1 MNDSNAPPGK
11 SSPSNPPSPTPG
23 DIEPVET
30 APVTAAL
37 PPKVESAPP
46 PNVTARPPGLR
57 RSNPPGIPTPPPPLP
72 GTASKLP
79 NAPGALAPNAPPSP
93 PPLPPQ
99 VQQAQPPPQQQQQQQ
114 QQQHQPHGAH
124 PGEQP
129 PPQGGPF
136 RVQEQSPPNA
146 SAHAPKMRVPL
157 RTMLFTAAAV
167 VAAALVVIFLVFRP
181 NAPKKARSIGA
192 RLDLAAGDVTVND
205 ATGDVKALSGTPL
218 GAGASVSTA
227 KGARALVRTG
237 EGAALFLRGETSLK
251 LLERGV
257 DVAQGEVFLEAP
269 RVDGDSLECTVGSYR
284 VSASDAGVS
293 IKRDGKDITVYVAR
307 GLAILTSPGGRVEI
321 TAGEQATAKAEG
333 KPAVTPVAFWQDWTG
348 GMGDQHGSR
357 SVGSGTGRLYGL
369 DPAAPTGAPA
379 RKLGIA
385 KQVVHAVLRDG
396 VAETEVDQTFSNPGS
411 QPIEGWYWFTIPTT
425 AMVTGFALETN
436 GQLVEGEVIEKRE
449 AAAQYGVAMHQGNDP
464 ALLEWVDGRTYRA
477 RVFPI
482 PASGTR
488 RVVLRYIEMLPMV
501 EGKTR
506 YVYPLRSDDP
516 VRFDEFALSVDV
528 GGTDQDVDVSSSL
541 DARVE
546 PGGRTVS
553 MRRSGYVPRAD
564 FQLELATKKKRPP
577 VSAWRFQA
585 GADQAD
591 YVMLRYAPDKDFAK
605 EPQANADV
613 VLVVDTSA
621 GGDESSRQLRVAAA
635 ESALRALSDQDHFAL
650 VTLDV
655 APTVVYPKD
664 GLAPATEADIAK
676 ALEKL
681 SDHPMSGATDLGAMF
696 EPALDRLHGKEQ
708 AAVIYVGD
716 GAPTSGET
724 GAEALLDRLRRSLTG
739 SRARFFAI
747 GTGADAHH
755 DLLTQLTRAGG
766 GQYVRI
772 DESSQTT
779 GQALRLTSA
788 IKTAAITDIA
798 VDLGAGLDQPLYSA
812 TGKLSRGEELVLLAR
827 THHPLPDKVTVKG
840 RISGKDF
847 EEKYDV
853 KVDTTSVTASL
864 VPRLWAAEY
873 ARRLMGSGTAQE
885 DNRGQILSLGVE
897 YGLITP
903 FTSSL
908 ALDSEASYARQGIQ
922 RKRSRVRGVRLTAI
936 ESPSDEEHLMRGLLP
951 AAPPTMMGCS
961 RSMSSSDNERVSA
974 ASQSDGVV
982 SESTP
987 MGGNNAPAAPPAALG
1002 MPVQQQ
1008 PMATAAAAPVA
1019 VAPAA
1024 PGAFAVGGKV
1034 ASADESGG
1042 NGFGDDAPM
1051 RKSGGGGGGANAK
1064 SAPAPRAMK
1073 PSTAAPVP
1081 PSQRSAAEPAS
1092 DPKDRSG
1099 LPRGRDGDDATVD
1112 KKLTAEER
1120 KAEKEGRGA
1129 VPKVPAAAAFGNA
1142 YRIALVRALARCS
1155 DVAAR
1160 PLSERLV
1167 IWQKR
1172 AKKSVS
1178 AQELA
1183 TLYDGAYGSCE
1194 LPDWRDEAALLDIVQ
1209 QRIDTEQSAEIILG
1223 HFSSFPEGQR
1233 FVARNLLRRTVDVR
1247 IAAAVSRAIYGGVD
1261 WPRLDREIADM
1272 DKTDKQLAR
1281 LKQAMLVAPGD
1292 PQGDVRLVKL
1302 LARNGQKT
1310 EAVAHGRR
1318 LRDRGFLTP
1327 TLAQQLGDV
1336 LADSGDQDEA
1346 LRTYSEIVEFDG
1358 QSPVSRRVLG
1368 DIFLRQGW
1376 YPAAYRQYKTLTDL
1390 DAKNPLAWLRLANAA
1405 AGAGRVDEA
1414 LRIDREVA
1422 GGEGTPGPNDPRMF
1436 ARLLSA
1442 ARLGVLLDKP
1452 DPAAGV
1458 TTEAVSRKIKELS
1471 LFSGPGTLSILTWED
1486 LDAQVV
1492 LGTADEKK
1500 EQLIGEATDAG
1511 AVGLYA
1517 VLSAPDSWERVSHAA
1532 RYKSEIL
1539 QRKVPFRL
1547 VTLVWTGKDFKVTT
1561 KRDELKPGAKQQLL

>member
-1 MNDSNAPPGK
+1 
-11 SSPSNPPSPTPG
+11 
-23 DIEPVET
+23 
-30 APVTAAL
+30 
-37 PPKVESAPP
+37 
-46 PNVTARPPGLR
+46 
-57 RSNPPGIPTPPPPLP
+57 
-72 GTASKLP
+72 
-79 NAPGALAPNAPPSP
+79 
-93 PPLPPQ
+93 
-99 VQQAQPPPQQQQQQQ
+99 
-114 QQQHQPHGAH
+114 
-124 PGEQP
+124 
-129 PPQGGPF
+129 
-136 RVQEQSPPNA
+136 
-146 SAHAPKMRVPL
+146 
-157 RTMLFTAAAV
+157 
-167 VAAALVVIFLVFRP
+167 
-181 NAPKKARSIGA
+181 
-192 RLDLAAGDVTVND
+192 
-205 ATGDVKALSGTPL
+205 
-218 GAGASVSTA
+218 
-227 KGARALVRTG
+227 
-237 EGAALFLRGETSLK
+237 
-251 LLERGV
+251 
-257 DVAQGEVFLEAP
+257 
-269 RVDGDSLECTVGSYR
+269 
-284 VSASDAGVS
+284 
-293 IKRDGKDITVYVAR
+293 
-307 GLAILTSPGGRVEI
+307 
-321 TAGEQATAKAEG
+321 
-333 KPAVTPVAFWQDWTG
+333 
-348 GMGDQHGSR
+348 MGDQRSAR
-357 SVGSGTGRLYGL
+357 SVSSGTGRLYGL
-369 DPAAPTGAPA
+369 DPQAPVGAPA

-385 KQVVHAVLRDG
+385 KQVVKAVLRDG
-396 VAETEVDQTFSNPGS
+396 VAETEIDQTFSNPGS
-411 QPIEGWYWFTIPTT
+411 QPIEGWYWFTVPTT

-449 AAAQYGVAMHQGNDP
+449 AAAQYGNAMRQGNDP

-477 RVFPI
+477 RVYPI

-528 GGTDQDVDVSSSL
+528 GGTDQEFEVASSL

-546 PGGRTVS
+546 PGGRMVS
-553 MRRSGYVPRAD
+553 MRRSGYIPRAD
-564 FQLELATKKKRPP
+564 FQLEIATKKKRPP
-577 VSAWRFQA
+577 VQAWRFQA

-591 YVMLRYAPDKDFAK
+591 YVMLRYVPEKDFAK

-621 GGDESSRQLRVAAA
+621 GGDETSRQLRIAAA
-635 ESALRALSDQDHFAL
+635 ESTLRALSDQDHFAL

-655 APTVVYPKD
+655 SPTVVYPKE
-664 GLAPATEADIAK
+664 GLAPATESDIAK

-696 EPALDRLHGKEQ
+696 EPALARLHGKEQ

-747 GTGADAHH
+747 GAGADAHH

-772 DESSQTT
+772 DESGQTT

-798 VDLGAGLDQPLYSA
+798 IDLGAGLDQPLYSA

-827 THHPLPDKVTVKG
+827 THHPLPSQVSVHG
-840 RISGKDF
+840 RIAGKDF
-847 EEKYDV
+847 DEKYDV

-873 ARRLMGSGTAQE
+873 ARRLMGSGTAQD
-885 DNRGQILSLGVE
+885 DNRGQILQLGVE

-903 FTSSL
+903 YTSSL
-908 ALDSEASYARQGIQ
+908 ALDSESSYARQGIQ

-936 ESPSDEEHLMRGLLP
+936 ERPSDEERLLQGILP
-951 AAPPTMMGCS
+951 AAPPTMMGCDR
-961 RSMSSSDNERVSA
+961 RSPFSDSEKASA
-974 ASQSDGVV
+974 ASSAGEAPMQT

-987 MGGNNAPAAPPAALG
+987 VPMVGNSPAAPPPVVA
-1002 MPVQQQ
+1002 MPS
-1008 PMATAAAAPVA
+1008 PAATAAAPAGLADPSAFDEGA
-1019 VAPAA
+1019 VA
-1024 PGAFAVGGKV
+1024 GGK
-1034 ASADESGG
+1034 
-1042 NGFGDDAPM
+1042 GFGV
-1051 RKSGGGGGGANAK
+1051 GGGGGSNGAR
-1064 SAPAPRAMK
+1064 APAMK
-1073 PSTAAPVP
+1073 PAPAA
-1081 PSQRSAAEPAS
+1081 RSVRAPAIAMPQAAEPSPPSKNEGALARREEMA
-1092 DPKDRSG
+1092 DK
-1099 LPRGRDGDDATVD
+1099 AKQTAED
-1112 KKLTAEER
+1112 KKAD
-1120 KAEKEGRGA
+1120 KEGRGA
-1129 VPKVPAAAAFGNA
+1129 IPKVAANNAFATA
-1142 YRIALVRALARCS
+1142 YRIALVRAVSRCS

-1172 AKKSVS
+1172 AKKATS
-1178 AQELA
+1178 AQEVA
-1183 TLYDGAYGSCE
+1183 TIYDTAYASCE

-1209 QRIDTEQSAEIILG
+1209 QRIDTEQSAEVILA
-1223 HFSSFPEGQR
+1223 HFAAFPEGQR

-1261 WPRLDREIADM
+1261 WTRLDRELVDL
-1272 DKTDKQLAR
+1272 DKSDKQLAR

-1302 LARNGQKT
+1302 LARNGQKV

-1336 LADSGDQDEA
+1336 LAESGDQEEA

-1358 QSPVSRRVLG
+1358 QSALSRRVLG

-1390 DAKNPLAWLRLANAA
+1390 DGKNPLAWLRLANAA
-1405 AGAGRVDEA
+1405 SGAGRVDEA

-1442 ARLGVLLDKP
+1442 SRLGVLLDKP

-1458 TTEAVSRKIKELS
+1458 TVEAVSRKIKELS

-1486 LDAQVV
+1486 LDAQLVV
-1492 LGTADEKK
+1492 GTADEKK

-1511 AVGLYA
+1511 VVGLYS
-1517 VLSAPDSWERVSHAA
+1517 VLSSPDSWERVPHAA

-1539 QRKVPFRL
+1539 QRKVAFRL
-1547 VTLVWTGKDFKVTT
+1547 VTLVWSGKDFKVTT
-1561 KRDELKPGAKQQLL
+1561 KKGELKPGAKQELL

>member
-1 MNDSNAPPGK
+1 MTDSSAPPGNSTP
-11 SSPSNPPSPTPG
+11 SSKPTRAPTDEISVEEDSPETGKMPG
-23 DIEPVET
+23 
-30 APVTAAL
+30 
-37 PPKVESAPP
+37 PP
-46 PNVTARPPGLR
+46 PPLPQANVTARPPGLAP
-57 RSNPPGIPTPPPPLP
+57 RSSPPGIPAPPAP
-72 GTASKLP
+72 GTAVKLP
-79 NAPGALAPNAPPSP
+79 PRPDPAAASAETAPAAPPAEGKLAPNAPPYGN
-93 PPLPPQ
+93 
-99 VQQAQPPPQQQQQQQ
+99 APQQPQPQP
-114 QQQHQPHGAH
+114 QHAAPA
-124 PGEQP
+124 PGEAP
-129 PPQGGPF
+129 PPQGGPSHV
-136 RVQEQSPPNA
+136 RQQVPPPPGG
-146 SAHAPKMRVPL
+146 SYPSKRIPL
-157 RTMLFTAAAV
+157 RIVAAAAAAV
-167 VAAALVVIFLVFRP
+167 AAVLVIILVIAFRP
-181 NAPKKARSIGA
+181 TTPKKARSIGA

-205 ATGDVKALSGTPL
+205 ANGDVKALSGTPL
-218 GAGASVSTA
+218 GAGASVQTA

-237 EGAALFLRGETSLK
+237 EGAALFLRGETSVK

-257 DVAQGEVFLEAP
+257 DVASGEVFLEAP
-269 RVDGDSLECTVGSYR
+269 RVDGDALECTVGAYR

-293 IKRDGKDITVYVAR
+293 IKRDGKDLTVYVAR

-321 TAGEQATAKAEG
+321 TAGEQGIAKGEG

-348 GMGDQHGSR
+348 GMGDQRSAR
-357 SVGSGTGRLYGL
+357 SVSSGTGRLYGL
-369 DPAAPTGAPA
+369 DPQAPVGAPA

-385 KQVVHAVLRDG
+385 KQVVKAVLRDG
-396 VAETEVDQTFSNPGS
+396 VAETEIDQTFSNPGS
-411 QPIEGWYWFTIPTT
+411 QPIEGWYWFTVPTT

-449 AAAQYGVAMHQGNDP
+449 AAAQYGNAMRQGNDP

-477 RVFPI
+477 RVYPI

-528 GGTDQDVDVSSSL
+528 GGTAEDVEVASSL

-553 MRRSGYVPRAD
+553 MRRSGYIPRAD
-564 FQLELATKKKRPP
+564 FQLEIASKKKRPP

-591 YVMLRYAPDKDFAK
+591 YVMLRYVPEKDFAK

-621 GGDESSRQLRVAAA
+621 GGDETSRQLRVAAA
-635 ESALRALSDQDHFAL
+635 ESTLRALSDQDHFAL

-655 APTVVYPKD
+655 SATVVYPKE
-664 GLAPATEADIAK
+664 GLAPATESDIAK

-681 SDHPMSGATDLGAMF
+681 SDHPISGATDLGAMF
-696 EPALDRLHGKEQ
+696 EPALARLHGKEQ
-708 AAVIYVGD
+708 AALIYVGD

-724 GAEALLDRLRRSLTG
+724 SAEALLDRLRRSLTG

-747 GTGADAHH
+747 GAGADAHH

-772 DESSQTT
+772 DESGQTT

-798 VDLGAGLDQPLYSA
+798 IDLGAGLDQPLYSA

-827 THHPLPDKVTVKG
+827 THHPLPAQVSVHG
-840 RISGKDF
+840 RIAGKDYD
-847 EEKYDV
+847 EKYDV

-873 ARRLMGSGTAQE
+873 ARRLMGSGTAQD
-885 DNRGQILSLGVE
+885 DNRGQILQLGVE

-903 FTSSL
+903 YTSSL
-908 ALDSEASYARQGIQ
+908 ALDSEASYARQGIT
-922 RKRSRVRGVRLTAI
+922 RRRTRVRGVRLTAI
-936 ESPSDEEHLMRGLLP
+936 DQPSDEERLLRGILP
-951 AAPPTMMGCS
+951 AAPPTMMGCDK
-961 RSMSSSDNERVSA
+961 RSPFSDSEKASA
-974 ASQSDGVV
+974 AAPSEPPMQTT
-982 SESTP
+982 ESTP
-987 MGGNNAPAAPPAALG
+987 VTMAGNAPGAPSPLAMPAVAATATVAPAVALSEPSFDDGPTAGKSFGVGGGSAGAARAPAMKAAP
-1002 MPVQQQ
+1002 MPRAMR
-1008 PMATAAAAPVA
+1008 PSAPVA
-1019 VAPAA
+1019 EPPPPPVNAA
-1024 PGAFAVGGKV
+1024 KDVTARRDELDKAK
-1034 ASADESGG
+1034 AQTAD
-1042 NGFGDDAPM
+1042 
-1051 RKSGGGGGGANAK
+1051 
-1064 SAPAPRAMK
+1064 
-1073 PSTAAPVP
+1073 
-1081 PSQRSAAEPAS
+1081 
-1092 DPKDRSG
+1092 
-1099 LPRGRDGDDATVD
+1099 
-1112 KKLTAEER
+1112 ER
-1120 KAEKEGRGA
+1120 KAEKEGKGA
-1129 VPKVPAAAAFGNA
+1129 IPKVANFATA
-1142 YRIALVRALARCS
+1142 YRIALVRTVSRCS

-1172 AKKSVS
+1172 AKKAQS
-1178 AQELA
+1178 AQEVA
-1183 TLYDGAYGSCE
+1183 TIYDTAYASCE

-1209 QRIDTEQSAEIILG
+1209 QRIDTEQSAEVILG
-1223 HFSSFPEGQR
+1223 HFASFTEGQH

-1261 WPRLDREIADM
+1261 WTRLDRELTDL

-1302 LARNGQKT
+1302 LARSGQKV

-1336 LADSGDQDEA
+1336 LADSGDQEEA

-1358 QSPVSRRVLG
+1358 QSALSRRVLG

-1390 DAKNPLAWLRLANAA
+1390 DGKNPLAWLRLANAA
-1405 AGAGRVDEA
+1405 SGAGRVDEA
-1414 LRIDREVA
+1414 LRIDREVS

-1442 ARLGVLLDKP
+1442 SRLGILLDKP

-1458 TTEAVSRKIKELS
+1458 TVEAVSRKIKELS
-1471 LFSGPGTLSILTWED
+1471 LFSGPGTLSILTWDD
-1486 LDAQVV
+1486 LDAQLVV
-1492 LGTADEKK
+1492 GTADEKK

-1511 AVGLYA
+1511 VVGLYS
-1517 VLSAPDSWERVSHAA
+1517 VLSAPDSWDRIPHAA

-1547 VTLVWTGKDFKVTT
+1547 VTLVWSGKDFKVTT
-1561 KRDELKPGAKQQLL
+1561 KKGELKPGAKQEQL

>member
-1 MNDSNAPPGK
+1 MNDPTDPPANPKNAALPTPGSGPP
-11 SSPSNPPSPTPG
+11 PPSPNGT
-23 DIEPVET
+23 D
-30 APVTAAL
+30 
-37 PPKVESAPP
+37 PP
-46 PNVTARPPGLR
+46 PVDVAAAAAAGHV
-57 RSNPPGIPTPPPPLP
+57 
-72 GTASKLP
+72 
-79 NAPGALAPNAPPSP
+79 PGAMAPNAP
-93 PPLPPQ
+93 
-99 VQQAQPPPQQQQQQQ
+99 QAPYGAAPPQQGL
-114 QQQHQPHGAH
+114 PYRA
-124 PGEQP
+124 
-129 PPQGGPF
+129 PPQNEAG
-136 RVQEQSPPNA
+136 
-146 SAHAPKMRVPL
+146 APVMGAARIPL
-157 RTMLFTAAAV
+157 RTIFFGVAAV
-167 VAAALVVIFLVFRP
+167 MVAATIILFLVFRP
-181 NAPKKARSIGA
+181 TTPRKARSIGA

-205 ATGDVKALSGTPL
+205 TNGDVKALSGTPL
-218 GAGASVSTA
+218 GAGASVTTA

-257 DVAQGEVFLEAP
+257 DVASGEVWLEAP
-269 RVDGDSLECTVGSYR
+269 RVDGDALECTVGGYK

-293 IKRDGKDITVYVAR
+293 IKRDGKDVTVYVAR

-321 TAGEQATAKAEG
+321 GAGEQGVAKAEG
-333 KPAVTPVAFWQDWTG
+333 KPTVTSVAFWQDWTG
-348 GMGDQHGSR
+348 GMGDQRGSR
-357 SVGSGTGRLYGL
+357 FVGSGTGRLYGL
-369 DPAAPTGAPA
+369 DPSAPAGAPA

-385 KQVVHAVLRDG
+385 KQVVHAVIRDG
-396 VAETEVDQTFSNPGS
+396 VAETEVDQTFSNPGG
-411 QPIEGWYWFTIPTT
+411 QPIEGYYWFTVPSA

-449 AAAQYGVAMHQGNDP
+449 AAAQYGAAMRQGNDP
-464 ALLEWVDGRTYRA
+464 AILEWVDGRTYRA
-477 RVFPI
+477 RVYPI

-488 RVVLRYIEMLPMV
+488 RVVLRYIETMPMV

-528 GGTDQDVDVSSSL
+528 GGTDQDVEVASSL

-546 PGGRTVS
+546 GGGRTVS

-564 FQLELATKKKRPP
+564 FQLELSSKKKRPP
-577 VSAWRFQA
+577 VTAWRFQA

-591 YVMLRYAPDKDFAK
+591 YVMLRYAPEKDFAK
-605 EPQANADV
+605 EPPANADV

-621 GGDESSRQLRVAAA
+621 GGDESSRQLRALAA
-635 ESALRALSDQDHFAL
+635 EGALRALSDHDHFAL

-655 APTVVYPKD
+655 APTVVYPKE

-681 SDHPMSGATDLGAMF
+681 SDHPIGGATDLGAMF
-696 EPALDRLHGKEQ
+696 EPALARLHGKEQ
-708 AAVIYVGD
+708 AAVVYVGD

-755 DLLTQLTRAGG
+755 ELLAQLARAGG

-772 DESSQTT
+772 DESGQTT

-798 VDLGAGLDQPLYSA
+798 IDVGAGLDQPLYSA

-827 THHPLPDKVTVKG
+827 THHPLPDKVSIHG
-840 RISGKDF
+840 RIGGKDF
-847 EEKYDV
+847 DEKYDV

-873 ARRLMGSGTAQE
+873 TRRLMGSGTTLE
-885 DNRGQILSLGVE
+885 DNRAQILELGVE

-908 ALDSEASYARQGIQ
+908 ALDSESAYARQGIQ

-936 ESPSDEEHLMRGLLP
+936 TSPSDEEHLMRGLALGP
-951 AAPPTMMGCS
+951 STAMGCS
-961 RSMSSSDNERVSA
+961 RKSDSA
-974 ASQSDGVV
+974 
-982 SESTP
+982 SESAPSAVSDTTTAQNAGGMVTSEEQGK
-987 MGGNNAPAAPPAALG
+987 MGNAPAAAAT
-1002 MPVQQQ
+1002 
-1008 PMATAAAAPVA
+1008 ATAAPQYAASAAAAPE
-1019 VAPAA
+1019 APPPPGHRAMDADEAA
-1024 PGAFAVGGKV
+1024 PTRGRAT
-1034 ASADESGG
+1034 
-1042 NGFGDDAPM
+1042 
-1051 RKSGGGGGGANAK
+1051 GGGGPAGAAAK
-1064 SAPAPRAMK
+1064 AAPATRPIAR
-1073 PSTAAPVP
+1073 P
-1081 PSQRSAAEPAS
+1081 PQQMPKDEPANRELAGIVAG
-1092 DPKDRSG
+1092 KRGGEKAGEAEDRR
-1099 LPRGRDGDDATVD
+1099 LDDA
-1112 KKLTAEER
+1112 KER
-1120 KAEKEGRGA
+1120 KADKGA
-1129 VPKVPAAAAFGNA
+1129 VPKVPAGNFLA
-1142 YRIALVRALARCS
+1142 YRIALTRAVSRCS

-1172 AKKSVS
+1172 AKKAQG

-1183 TLYDGAYGSCE
+1183 TLYDGAYASCE

-1209 QRIDTEQSAEIILG
+1209 QRIDTEQAAEIILG
-1223 HFSSFPEGQR
+1223 HFATFPEGQR

-1261 WPRLDREIADM
+1261 WGRLDRELADM
-1272 DKTDKQLAR
+1272 DKTDKQLTR
-1281 LKQAMLVAPGD
+1281 LKVAMLAAPGD

-1302 LARNGQKT
+1302 LARSGQVA
-1310 EAVAHGRR
+1310 EAKAHGRR

-1336 LADSGDQDEA
+1336 LADGGEQEEA

-1358 QSPVSRRVLG
+1358 QSALSRKVLG

-1390 DAKNPLAWLRLANAA
+1390 DGKNPLAWLRLANAA

-1414 LRIDREVA
+1414 LRIDREVS

-1442 ARLGVLLDKP
+1442 ARLGRLLDKP
-1452 DPAAGV
+1452 DPANGV

-1471 LFSGPGTLSILTWED
+1471 LFSGPGTLALLTWND
-1486 LDAQVV
+1486 LDAQLVV
-1492 LGTADEKK
+1492 GAADEKK
-1500 EQLIGEATDAG
+1500 EQLTGEATDAG
-1511 AVGLYA
+1511 VVGLYA
-1517 VLSAPDSWERVSHAA
+1517 VLGSPESWDRAPHAA
-1532 RYKSEIL
+1532 RYKSEVL
-1539 QRKVPFRL
+1539 QRKVGFEL
-1547 VTLVWTGKDFKVTT
+1547 ITLVWSGKDFKVTR
-1561 KRDELKPGAKQQLL
+1561 KAGEMKPGVKQEML

>member
-1 MNDSNAPPGK
+1 MTDSSAPPGNPK
-11 SSPSNPPSPTPG
+11 PSTSPAPEGGAKLPNTPT
-23 DIEPVET
+23 
-30 APVTAAL
+30 
-37 PPKVESAPP
+37 
-46 PNVTARPPGLR
+46 
-57 RSNPPGIPTPPPPLP
+57 PTPPPLP
-72 GTASKLP
+72 AQNG
-79 NAPGALAPNAPPSP
+79 GMAPNAPAGVPAHFAAPQAP
-93 PPLPPQ
+93 PTPQ
-99 VQQAQPPPQQQQQQQ
+99 
-114 QQQHQPHGAH
+114 
-124 PGEQP
+124 PGEAP
-129 PPQGGPF
+129 PPQGPY
-136 RVQEQSPPNA
+136 RLHPQDDTKPIM
-146 SAHAPKMRVPL
+146 PKTRIPL
-157 RTMLFTAAAV
+157 RTIFFAVAGGVALAAIV
-167 VAAALVVIFLVFRP
+167 LFLVFRP
-181 NAPKKARSIGA
+181 TTPKKARSIGA
-192 RLDLAAGDVTVND
+192 RLDLAAGDVTVEDGN
-205 ATGDVKALSGTPL
+205 APVKALSGTPL
-218 GAGASVSTA
+218 GAGASVKTE

-237 EGAALFLRGETSLK
+237 EGAALFLRSDTSIK
-251 LLERGV
+251 LLDRGV
-257 DVAQGEVFLEAP
+257 DVAAGEVWLEAP
-269 RVDGDSLECTVGSYR
+269 RVEGDALEATVGAYK

-293 IKRDGKDITVYVAR
+293 IKRTGDDVTVYVAR

-321 TAGEQATAKAEG
+321 GAGEQGLAKAGG
-333 KPAVTPVAFWQDWTG
+333 KPAVTAVAFWQDWTG
-348 GMGDQHGSR
+348 GMGDQRTSAHGA
-357 SVGSGTGRLYGL
+357 VGSGTGRLYGL
-369 DPAAPTGAPA
+369 DPGAAPGAPA

-411 QPIEGWYWFTIPTT
+411 QPIEGWYWFTVPTT

-449 AAAQYGVAMHQGNDP
+449 AAAQYGNAVHMGNDP

-528 GGTDQDVDVSSSL
+528 GGTENEYEVASSL

-546 PGGRTVS
+546 GGGRTVS
-553 MRRSGYVPRAD
+553 MRRSGYIPRAD
-564 FQLELATKKKRPP
+564 FQLELATKKKHPP
-577 VSAWRFQA
+577 VTAWRFQA

-591 YVMLRYAPDKDFAK
+591 YVMLRYAPQKDFAH
-605 EPQANADV
+605 EPKLSADV
-613 VLVVDTSA
+613 VVVVDTSA

-635 ESALRALSDQDHFAL
+635 ESTLRALSDSDHFAL

-655 APTVVYPKD
+655 APTVVYPKE
-664 GLAPATEADIAK
+664 GLAEANEAEVAK

-681 SDHPMSGATDLGAMF
+681 SDHPVSGATDLGAMF
-696 EPALDRLHGKEQ
+696 EPALARLHGKEQ
-708 AAVIYVGD
+708 AAVIYIGD
-716 GAPTSGET
+716 GAATSGET
-724 GAEALLDRLRRSLTG
+724 GAEALLERLRRSLTG

-747 GTGADAHH
+747 GAGADAHH
-755 DLLTQLTRAGG
+755 DLLAQLTRAGG

-772 DESSQTT
+772 DES
-779 GQALRLTSA
+779 GQATSQSLRLTSA
-788 IKTAAITDIA
+788 MKTAVITDVA
-798 VDLGAGLDQPLYSA
+798 LDLGAGLDQPLYSA

-840 RISGKDF
+840 RIGGKDF

-873 ARRLMGSGTAQE
+873 SRRLMGSGTAQE
-885 DNRGQILSLGVE
+885 DNRAQILQLGVE

-903 FTSSL
+903 YTSSL

-922 RKRSRVRGVRLTAI
+922 RKHSRVRGLRLTAI
-936 ESPSDEEHLMRGLLP
+936 ESPADEEHLMRGLLP
-951 AAPPTMMGCS
+951 GAPPSVMGCE
-961 RSMSSSDNERVSA
+961 RSAMKSSEERGATATAPASD
-974 ASQSDGVV
+974 
-982 SESTP
+982 
-987 MGGNNAPAAPPAALG
+987 MGGNRDTTVTESSPVTIATATAANAPASPP
-1002 MPVQQQ
+1002 M
-1008 PMATAAAAPVA
+1008 A
-1019 VAPAA
+1019 VAPVPSVVAA
-1024 PGAFAVGGKV
+1024 PMTGVAGK
-1034 ASADESGG
+1034 AG
-1042 NGFGDDAPM
+1042 P
-1051 RKSGGGGGGANAK
+1051 SGGGGSAKRMDEESALALKELNAAQEDSTQSAK
-1064 SAPAPRAMK
+1064 SAPRPMK
-1073 PSTAAPVP
+1073 VTAAPKGR
-1081 PSQRSAAEPAS
+1081 PSAPSAAGDPLSGQVIGQPA
-1092 DPKDRSG
+1092 DLAKDR
-1099 LPRGRDGDDATVD
+1099 RREADADRKNEKTKDGKED
-1112 KKLTAEER
+1112 KTAI
-1120 KAEKEGRGA
+1120 
-1129 VPKVPAAAAFGNA
+1129 PKVAVNAAFGA
-1142 YRIALVRALARCS
+1142 GYRIALVRALSRCS

-1172 AKKSVS
+1172 AKKSAS

-1183 TLYDGAYGSCE
+1183 TLYDTAYASCE

-1209 QRIDTEQSAEIILG
+1209 QRIDTEQAAEVILG
-1223 HFSSFPEGQR
+1223 HFANFPEGQR

-1261 WPRLDREIADM
+1261 WTRLDRELGDL
-1272 DKTDKQLAR
+1272 DKSDKQLAR

-1302 LARNGQKT
+1302 LARSGQKT
-1310 EAVAHGRR
+1310 EALAHGRR

-1336 LADSGDQDEA
+1336 LAESGDQEEA

-1358 QSPVSRRVLG
+1358 TSPVSRRVLG

-1376 YPAAYRQYKTLTDL
+1376 YPAAYRQYRTLTDL
-1390 DAKNPLAWLRLANAA
+1390 DGKNPLAWLRLANAA

-1414 LRIDREVA
+1414 LRIDRDVST
-1422 GGEGTPGPNDPRMF
+1422 GEGTPGPNDPRMF
-1436 ARLLSA
+1436 ARLLSGS
-1442 ARLGVLLDKP
+1442 RLGVLLDKP
-1452 DPAAGV
+1452 DPAANV

-1471 LFSGPGTLSILTWED
+1471 LFSGPGTYAILTWED
-1486 LDAQVV
+1486 LDAQLV

-1511 AVGLYA
+1511 VVGLYA
-1517 VLSAPDSWERVSHAA
+1517 VLGSPESWARVSHAV

-1547 VTLVWTGKDFKVTT
+1547 VTLVWSGKEFKVTIT
-1561 KRDELKPGAKQQLL
+1561 KGEMKPGAKQEALPAP

>member
-1 MNDSNAPPGK
+1 MTDSSAPPGNSTP
-11 SSPSNPPSPTPG
+11 SSKPTHAPTEEIVVDEASP
-23 DIEPVET
+23 
-30 APVTAAL
+30 AS
-37 PPKVESAPP
+37 VESAGLPP
-46 PNVTARPPGLR
+46 PLPQANVTARPPGLPP
-57 RSNPPGIPTPPPPLP
+57 RSTPQGVPAPPAP
-72 GTASKLP
+72 GTAVKLP
-79 NAPGALAPNAPPSP
+79 PRPDGTTPGGSAQPPPAAPPAEGNLAPNAPPYGSA
-93 PPLPPQ
+93 PQ
-99 VQQAQPPPQQQQQQQ
+99 HPQ
-114 QQQHQPHGAH
+114 HAAPA
-124 PGEQP
+124 PGEAP

-136 RVQEQSPPNA
+136 RVQQQSANLPPQGA
-146 SAHAPKMRVPL
+146 APPMRLPL
-157 RTMLFTAAAV
+157 RTIFFAAAAIV
-167 VAAALVVIFLVFRP
+167 SVVVIILVIAFRP
-181 NAPKKARSIGA
+181 TAPKKARSIGA

-205 ATGDVKALSGTPL
+205 ASGDVKALSGTPL
-218 GAGASVSTA
+218 GAGATVVTA

-237 EGAALFLRGETSLK
+237 EGAALFLRGETSVK

-257 DVAQGEVFLEAP
+257 DVASGEVFLEAP
-269 RVDGDSLECTVGSYR
+269 RVDGDALECTVGAYR

-293 IKRDGKDITVYVAR
+293 IKREGKDLTVYVAR

-321 TAGEQATAKAEG
+321 TAGEQGIAKGEG

-348 GMGDQHGSR
+348 GMGDQRSAR
-357 SVGSGTGRLYGL
+357 SVSSGTGRLYGL
-369 DPAAPTGAPA
+369 DPQAPIGAPA

-385 KQVVHAVLRDG
+385 KQVVKAVLRDG
-396 VAETEVDQTFSNPGS
+396 VAETEIDQTFSNPGS
-411 QPIEGWYWFTIPTT
+411 QPIEGWYWFTVPTT

-449 AAAQYGVAMHQGNDP
+449 AAAQYGNAMRQGNDP

-477 RVFPI
+477 RVYPI

-528 GGTDQDVDVSSSL
+528 GGTAEDVEVASSL

-553 MRRSGYVPRAD
+553 MRRSGYIPRAD
-564 FQLELATKKKRPP
+564 FQLEIATKKKRPP

-591 YVMLRYAPDKDFAK
+591 YVMLRYVPEKDFAK

-621 GGDESSRQLRVAAA
+621 GGDETSRQLRVAAA
-635 ESALRALSDQDHFAL
+635 ESTLRALSDQDHFAL

-655 APTVVYPKD
+655 SATVVYPKE
-664 GLAPATEADIAK
+664 GLAAATESDIAK

-681 SDHPMSGATDLGAMF
+681 SDHPISGATDLGAMF
-696 EPALDRLHGKEQ
+696 EPALARLHGKEQ

-747 GTGADAHH
+747 GAGADAHH

-772 DESSQTT
+772 DESGQTT

-798 VDLGAGLDQPLYSA
+798 IDLGAGLDQPLYSA

-827 THHPLPDKVTVKG
+827 THHPLPAQVSVHG
-840 RISGKDF
+840 RIAGKDYD
-847 EEKYDV
+847 EKYDV

-873 ARRLMGSGTAQE
+873 ARRLMGSGTAQD
-885 DNRGQILSLGVE
+885 DNRGQILQLGVE

-903 FTSSL
+903 YTSSL
-908 ALDSEASYARQGIQ
+908 ALDSESSYARQGIQ
-922 RKRSRVRGVRLTAI
+922 RRRSRVRGVRLTAI
-936 ESPSDEEHLMRGLLP
+936 ERPSDEERLLHGILP
-951 AAPPTMMGCS
+951 AAPPTMMGCDK
-961 RSMSSSDNERVSA
+961 RSPFSDSDKASA
-974 ASQSDGVV
+974 AAPAAEPPMQTT
-982 SESTP
+982 ESTP
-987 MGGNNAPAAPPAALG
+987 VPMAGNSPVASPVVAMPSVAAT
-1002 MPVQQQ
+1002 
-1008 PMATAAAAPVA
+1008 ATAAGA
-1019 VAPAA
+1019 VALGEPSFDD
-1024 PGAFAVGGKV
+1024 GAMGGK
-1034 ASADESGG
+1034 A
-1042 NGFGDDAPM
+1042 FGV
-1051 RKSGGGGGGANAK
+1051 GGGGGNAPSARAPAMK
-1064 SAPAPRAMK
+1064 TAPAPRAVR
-1073 PSTAAPVP
+1073 PSAP
-1081 PSQRSAAEPAS
+1081 AAEPAAAS
-1092 DPKDRSG
+1092 ITKDVT
-1099 LPRGRDGDDATVD
+1099 GRREEQD
-1112 KKLTAEER
+1112 KAKAAADER
-1120 KAEKEGRGA
+1120 KADKEGKGGI
-1129 VPKVPAAAAFGNA
+1129 PKVANFATA
-1142 YRIALVRALARCS
+1142 YRIALVRSVSRCS

-1172 AKKSVS
+1172 VKKAQS
-1178 AQELA
+1178 AQEVA
-1183 TLYDGAYGSCE
+1183 TIYDAAYASCE
-1194 LPDWRDEAALLDIVQ
+1194 LPDWRDEAALLEIVQ
-1209 QRIDTEQSAEIILG
+1209 QRIDTEQAAEIILG
-1223 HFSSFPEGQR
+1223 HFAAFPEGQR

-1261 WPRLDREIADM
+1261 WPRLDRELIDL

-1302 LARNGQKT
+1302 LARSGQKV

-1336 LADSGDQDEA
+1336 LADSGDQEEA

-1358 QSPVSRRVLG
+1358 QSALSRRVLG

-1390 DAKNPLAWLRLANAA
+1390 DGKNPLAWLRLANAA
-1405 AGAGRVDEA
+1405 SGAGRVDEA
-1414 LRIDREVA
+1414 LRIDREVS

-1442 ARLGVLLDKP
+1442 SRLGILLDKP

-1458 TTEAVSRKIKELS
+1458 TVEAVSRKIKELS
-1471 LFSGPGTLSILTWED
+1471 LFSGPGTLSILTWDD
-1486 LDAQVV
+1486 LDAQLVV
-1492 LGTADEKK
+1492 GTADEKK

-1511 AVGLYA
+1511 VVGLYS
-1517 VLSAPDSWERVSHAA
+1517 VLSSPDSWERVPHAA

-1547 VTLVWTGKDFKVTT
+1547 VTLVWSGKDFKVTT
-1561 KRDELKPGAKQQLL
+1561 KKGELKPGAKQEALF

>member
-11 SSPSNPPSPTPG
+11 LTPSNPPP
-23 DIEPVET
+23 PVE
-30 APVTAAL
+30 
-37 PPKVESAPP
+37 
-46 PNVTARPPGLR
+46 G
-57 RSNPPGIPTPPPPLP
+57 GIPTPPPPLP
-72 GTASKLP
+72 GTAAKLP
-79 NAPGALAPNAPPSP
+79 NAPNAPGVLAPNAPF
-93 PPLPPQ
+93 
-99 VQQAQPPPQQQQQQQ
+99 AAAGGPPPQQTQQQS
-114 QQQHQPHGAH
+114 QHQQVPY

-129 PPQGGPF
+129 PPQGGYA
-136 RVQEQSPPNA
+136 PPP
-146 SAHAPKMRVPL
+146 APKMRIPL
-157 RTMLFTAAAV
+157 RTIFFSAAAAIATLAIILFV
-167 VAAALVVIFLVFRP
+167 VFRP
-181 NAPKKARSIGA
+181 TAPKKARSIGA

-257 DVAQGEVFLEAP
+257 DVASGEVFLEAP

-357 SVGSGTGRLYGL
+357 AVGSGTGRLYGL
-369 DPAAPTGAPA
+369 DPSAPTGAPA

-436 GQLVEGEVIEKRE
+436 GQLVEGEIIEKRE

-528 GGTDQDVDVSSSL
+528 GGTDQDVDVASSL

-553 MRRSGYVPRAD
+553 MRRSGYIPRAD
-564 FQLELATKKKRPP
+564 FQLELASKKKRPP

-605 EPQANADV
+605 EPPANADV

-664 GLAPATEADIAK
+664 GLAPATENDIAK

-696 EPALDRLHGKEQ
+696 EPALARLHGKEQ

-755 DLLTQLTRAGG
+755 DLLTLLTRAGG

-779 GQALRLTSA
+779 GQALALTSA
-788 IKTAAITDIA
+788 IKTAAITDVAI
-798 VDLGAGLDQPLYSA
+798 DLGAGLDQPLYSA

-827 THHPLPDKVTVKG
+827 THHPLPDKVSVKG

-922 RKRSRVRGVRLTAI
+922 RRRSRVRGVRLTAI

-951 AAPPTMMGCS
+951 GAPPSMMGCDK
-961 RSMSSSDNERVSA
+961 RSMSSAPESDKASAVSGM
-974 ASQSDGVV
+974 DTTT
-982 SESTP
+982 ESTP
-987 MGGNNAPAAPPAALG
+987 TAMPMGGNAPAAPPPAVIAMPPQAA
-1002 MPVQQQ
+1002 
-1008 PMATAAAAPVA
+1008 ATANATPS
-1019 VAPAA
+1019 
-1024 PGAFAVGGKV
+1024 PGSFAMGGK
-1034 ASADESGG
+1034 AAGAPADESS
-1042 NGFGDDAPM
+1042 NGFDNDPSM
-1051 RKSGGGGGGANAK
+1051 RRGAGVGGGGANAK

-1073 PSTAAPVP
+1073 PPSMPAPI
-1081 PSQRSAAEPAS
+1081 SAGRVVAEPPAQ
-1092 DPKDRSG
+1092 DLKDHGGATQR
-1099 LPRGRDGDDATVD
+1099 RDGDDAQAALAD

-1129 VPKVPAAAAFGNA
+1129 IPKVASNGAFANA
-1142 YRIALVRALARCS
+1142 YRVALVRALARCS

-1172 AKKSVS
+1172 AKKAVS

-1183 TLYDGAYGSCE
+1183 TLYDGAYGACE

-1223 HFSSFPEGQR
+1223 HFASFPEGQR

-1336 LADSGDQDEA
+1336 LADSGDQEEA

-1358 QSPVSRRVLG
+1358 QSAVSRRVLG
-1368 DIFLRQGW
+1368 DIFLRQAW

-1390 DAKNPLAWLRLANAA
+1390 DGKNPLAWLRLANAA

-1442 ARLGVLLDKP
+1442 SRLGVLLDKP

-1458 TTEAVSRKIKELS
+1458 TIEAVSRKIKELS
-1471 LFSGPGTLSILTWED
+1471 LFSGPGTLSILQWDD
-1486 LDAQVV
+1486 LDAQIV

-1547 VTLVWTGKDFKVTT
+1547 VTLIWSGKDFKVTT
-1561 KRDELKPGAKQQLL
+1561 KKGEIKPGAKQELL

>member
-1 MNDSNAPPGK
+1 MSDSSAPPGN
-11 SSPSNPPSPTPG
+11 STSTSPSNPPPG
-23 DIEPVET
+23 A
-30 APVTAAL
+30 APGA
-37 PPKVESAPP
+37 
-46 PNVTARPPGLR
+46 
-57 RSNPPGIPTPPPPLP
+57 PPLP
-72 GTASKLP
+72 APAGSAPQVQAPQGAAP
-79 NAPGALAPNAPPSP
+79 NAAPHVQNTQALAPPM
-93 PPLPPQ
+93 
-99 VQQAQPPPQQQQQQQ
+99 
-114 QQQHQPHGAH
+114 H
-124 PGEQP
+124 PGEAP
-129 PPQGGPF
+129 PPQGGPY
-136 RVQEQSPPNA
+136 RVQPHEPNA
-146 SAHAPKMRVPL
+146 PAAPSMRIPL
-157 RTMLFTAAAV
+157 RTIFFTAAAV
-167 VAAALVVIFLVFRP
+167 IATVAVILVIAFRP
-181 NAPKKARSIGA
+181 TTPRRARSIGA
-192 RLDLAAGDVTVND
+192 RLDLAAGDVTVNE
-205 ATGDVKALSGTPL
+205 ANGDVKALSGTPL
-218 GAGASVSTA
+218 AAGASVTTA

-251 LLERGV
+251 LLDRGV
-257 DVAQGEVFLEAP
+257 DVASGEVFLEAP
-269 RVDGDSLECTVGSYR
+269 RVDGDALECTVGPYH

-321 TAGEQATAKAEG
+321 TAGEQGLAKAEG
-333 KPAVTPVAFWQDWTG
+333 KPSVTPVAFWQDWTG
-348 GMGDQHGSR
+348 GMGDQRGAR
-357 SVGSGTGRLYGL
+357 STSSGTGRLYGL
-369 DPAAPTGAPA
+369 DPGASAGAPA

-385 KQVVHAVLRDG
+385 KQVVKAVLRDG

-411 QPIEGWYWFTIPTT
+411 QPIEGYYWFTVPTT

-449 AAAQYGVAMHQGNDP
+449 AAAQYGAAMRQGNDP

-516 VRFDEFALSVDV
+516 VRFDEFSLSVDV
-528 GGTDQDVDVSSSL
+528 GGGEQELDVASSL

-546 PGGRTVS
+546 SGGRIVS

-564 FQLELATKKKRPP
+564 FQLELAAKKKRPP

-591 YVMLRYAPDKDFAK
+591 YVMLRYAPEKDFTK
-605 EPQANADV
+605 EPQTNADV

-664 GLAPATEADIAK
+664 GLAPATDGDIAK

-696 EPALDRLHGKEQ
+696 EPALARLHGKEQ

-747 GTGADAHH
+747 GAGADAHH

-772 DESSQTT
+772 DESGQTT

-798 VDLGAGLDQPLYSA
+798 IDVGAGLDQPLYSA

-827 THHPLPDKVTVKG
+827 THHPLPDKVSVHG
-840 RISGKDF
+840 RIGGKDF

-853 KVDTTSVTASL
+853 KVDTTSVTATL

-873 ARRLMGSGTAQE
+873 ARRLMGSGNAQD
-885 DNRGQILSLGVE
+885 DNRGQILQLGVE

-908 ALDSEASYARQGIQ
+908 ALDSEQSYARQGIP

-936 ESPSDEEHLMRGLLP
+936 ESPNDEERMLRGLVP
-951 AAPPTMMGCS
+951 GAPPSMMGCS
-961 RSMSSSDNERVSA
+961 KSSPFSDSERAAASEPTGVAVQAAGSA
-974 ASQSDGVV
+974 AT
-982 SESTP
+982 ESP
-987 MGGNNAPAAPPAALG
+987 AYNNAPAAPP
-1002 MPVQQQ
+1002 M
-1008 PMATAAAAPVA
+1008 AAAPA
-1019 VAPAA
+1019 PTAAPAA
-1024 PGAFAVGGKV
+1024 PGYYGATSKA
-1034 ASADESGG
+1034 AADEASPSATS
-1042 NGFGDDAPM
+1042 FEDAPL
-1051 RKSGGGGGGANAK
+1051 RKPAGGAGGALAAK
-1064 SAPAPRAMK
+1064 SAPRAMK
-1073 PSTAAPVP
+1073 PGVPAPIVAAPP
-1081 PSQRSAAEPAS
+1081 PAELKEHS
-1092 DPKDRSG
+1092 VVKNR
-1099 LPRGRDGDDATVD
+1099 DDAD
-1112 KKLTAEER
+1112 KSLTAEER

-1129 VPKVPAAAAFGNA
+1129 IPKVAANGAFATA
-1142 YRIALVRALARCS
+1142 YRIALVRALSRCS

-1172 AKKSVS
+1172 ARKTQS

-1183 TLYDGAYGSCE
+1183 TLYDVAYASCE

-1209 QRIDTEQSAEIILG
+1209 QRIDTEQAAEIVLG
-1223 HFSSFPEGQR
+1223 HLASFPEGQR

-1261 WPRLDREIADM
+1261 WLRLDREIADL

-1336 LADSGDQDEA
+1336 LAESGDQEEA

-1358 QSPVSRRVLG
+1358 QSALSRRVLG

-1390 DAKNPLAWLRLANAA
+1390 DGKNPLAWLRLANAA

-1442 ARLGVLLDKP
+1442 SRLGVLLDKP
-1452 DPAAGV
+1452 DPGAGV

-1486 LDAQVV
+1486 LDAQLVI
-1492 LGTADEKK
+1492 GTADEKK

-1511 AVGLYA
+1511 VVGLYS
-1517 VLSAPDSWERVSHAA
+1517 VLSAPDAWERVPHAA
-1532 RYKSEIL
+1532 RFKSELL
-1539 QRKVPFRL
+1539 QRKVAFRL

-1561 KRDELKPGAKQQLL
+1561 KKGDIHAGSKQELL

>member
-1 MNDSNAPPGK
+1 
-11 SSPSNPPSPTPG
+11 
-23 DIEPVET
+23 
-30 APVTAAL
+30 
-37 PPKVESAPP
+37 
-46 PNVTARPPGLR
+46 
-57 RSNPPGIPTPPPPLP
+57 
-72 GTASKLP
+72 
-79 NAPGALAPNAPPSP
+79 
-93 PPLPPQ
+93 
-99 VQQAQPPPQQQQQQQ
+99 
-114 QQQHQPHGAH
+114 
-124 PGEQP
+124 
-129 PPQGGPF
+129 
-136 RVQEQSPPNA
+136 
-146 SAHAPKMRVPL
+146 MRVPL
-157 RTMLFTAAAV
+157 RTIFFAVAAV
-167 VAAALVVIFLVFRP
+167 MGVVAIILFLVFRP
-181 NAPKKARSIGA
+181 SVPRKARSIGA

-205 ATGDVKALSGTPL
+205 ASGDVKALSGTPL
-218 GAGASVSTA
+218 GAGASVTTA

-257 DVAQGEVFLEAP
+257 DVASGEVFLEAP
-269 RVDGDSLECTVGSYR
+269 RVDGDALECTVGAYH

-293 IKRDGKDITVYVAR
+293 IKKDGKDLTVYVAR

-321 TAGEQATAKAEG
+321 TAGEQGIAKAEG
-333 KPAVTPVAFWQDWTG
+333 KPNVTPVAFWQDWTG
-348 GMGDQHGSR
+348 GMGDQRGAR

-369 DPAAPTGAPA
+369 DPQAPSGAPA

-385 KQVVHAVLRDG
+385 KQVVKAVLRDG
-396 VAETEVDQTFSNPGS
+396 IAETEVDQTFSNPGS
-411 QPIEGWYWFTIPTT
+411 QAIEGWYWFTVPTT

-449 AAAQYGVAMHQGNDP
+449 AAAQYGNAMRQGNDP

-501 EGKTR
+501 EGKIR
-506 YVYPLRSDDP
+506 YVYPLRSEDP

-528 GGTDQDVDVSSSL
+528 GGTEQDVEVASSL

-546 PGGRTVS
+546 PGGRIVS
-553 MRRSGYVPRAD
+553 MRRSGYIPRAD
-564 FQLELATKKKRPP
+564 FQLEIANKKKHPA

-621 GGDESSRQLRVAAA
+621 GGDETSRQLRVAAA

-650 VTLDV
+650 VTLDI
-655 APTVVYPKD
+655 APTVVYPKE
-664 GLAPATEADIAK
+664 GLAPATESDIAK

-696 EPALDRLHGKEQ
+696 EPALARLHGKEQ

-716 GAPTSGET
+716 GVPTSGET

-755 DLLTQLTRAGG
+755 DLLAQLTRAGG

-772 DESSQTT
+772 DESGQTT
-779 GQALRLTSA
+779 SQALRLTSA
-788 IKTAAITDIA
+788 IKTAAITDVAI
-798 VDLGAGLDQPLYSA
+798 DLGAGLDQPLYSA

-827 THHPLPDKVTVKG
+827 THHPLPPQVSVHG
-840 RISGKDF
+840 RIAGKDF
-847 EEKYDV
+847 DEKYDV

-873 ARRLMGSGTAQE
+873 ARRLMGSGTAQD
-885 DNRGQILSLGVE
+885 DNRGQILQLGVE

-908 ALDSEASYARQGIQ
+908 ALDSEGSYARQGIQ
-922 RKRSRVRGVRLTAI
+922 RRHSRVRGVRLTAI
-936 ESPSDEEHLMRGLLP
+936 DKPSDEERLMQGILP
-951 AAPPTMMGCS
+951 GAASPTMMGCS
-961 RSMSSSDNERVSA
+961 KSSSPFSDNEKA
-974 ASQSDGVV
+974 ASVSPATQSEPV
-982 SESTP
+982 SESAP
-987 MGGNNAPAAPPAALG
+987 MGGNNAPPPPPAAIAMPSVAATAVAPPPMGAMGAMAPSKPGMSDDGSKDMAFGGAADEPQMRAKSGGGAAMKSAPRAARAPSAPSPVTLG
-1002 MPVQQQ
+1002 MPV
-1008 PMATAAAAPVA
+1008 PEPNA
-1019 VAPAA
+1019 
-1024 PGAFAVGGKV
+1024 
-1034 ASADESGG
+1034 
-1042 NGFGDDAPM
+1042 NRRDDLD
-1051 RKSGGGGGGANAK
+1051 K
-1064 SAPAPRAMK
+1064 
-1073 PSTAAPVP
+1073 
-1081 PSQRSAAEPAS
+1081 Q
-1092 DPKDRSG
+1092 
-1099 LPRGRDGDDATVD
+1099 D
-1112 KKLTAEER
+1112 KKQTADER

-1129 VPKVPAAAAFGNA
+1129 IPKVAANFATA
-1142 YRIALVRALARCS
+1142 YRIALVRALSRCS

-1172 AKKSVS
+1172 AKKAQS
-1178 AQELA
+1178 AQEIA
-1183 TLYDGAYGSCE
+1183 TIYDTAYASCE

-1209 QRIDTEQSAEIILG
+1209 QRIDTEQAAEIILG
-1223 HFSSFPEGQR
+1223 HFASFPEGQR

-1261 WPRLDREIADM
+1261 WPRLDRELADM
-1272 DKTDKQLAR
+1272 DKTDKQLTR
-1281 LKQAMLVAPGD
+1281 LKAAMLVAPGD

-1336 LADSGDQDEA
+1336 LADSGDQEEA

-1358 QSPVSRRVLG
+1358 ESALSRRVLG

-1390 DAKNPLAWLRLANAA
+1390 DGKNPLAWLRLANAA
-1405 AGAGRVDEA
+1405 SGAGRVDEA

-1442 ARLGVLLDKP
+1442 SRLGVLLDKP

-1486 LDAQVV
+1486 LDAQLVV
-1492 LGTADEKK
+1492 GTADEKK
-1500 EQLIGEATDAG
+1500 EQLVGEATDAG
-1511 AVGLYA
+1511 VVGLYS
-1517 VLSAPDSWERVSHAA
+1517 VLSAPDSWERVPHAA
-1532 RYKSEIL
+1532 RFKSELL

-1547 VTLVWTGKDFKVTT
+1547 VTLVWTGKEFKVTT
-1561 KRDELKPGAKQQLL
+1561 KKGELKPGAKQELL

>member
-11 SSPSNPPSPTPG
+11 STPSNPPPAAANEAETSP
-23 DIEPVET
+23 
-30 APVTAAL
+30 L
-37 PPKVESAPP
+37 
-46 PNVTARPPGLR
+46 PNVTARPPHFVQ
-57 RSNPPGIPTPPPPLP
+57 RSNPPGIATPPPPFP
-72 GTASKLP
+72 GTAAKLP
-79 NAPGALAPNAPPSP
+79 NAPNAPNIAPNASN
-93 PPLPPQ
+93 
-99 VQQAQPPPQQQQQQQ
+99 V
-114 QQQHQPHGAH
+114 HGAPH

-136 RVQEQSPPNA
+136 RMQDHPANVPPT
-146 SAHAPKMRVPL
+146 APKTRIPL
-157 RTMLFTAAAV
+157 RTILFAAAGV
-167 VAAALVVIFLVFRP
+167 VATLAIILFVVFRP
-181 NAPKKARSIGA
+181 TAPRKARSIGA

-205 ATGDVKALSGTPL
+205 ASGDVKALSGTPL

-251 LLERGV
+251 LLERSV
-257 DVAQGEVFLEAP
+257 DVASGEVFLEAP
-269 RVDGDSLECTVGSYR
+269 HVDGDSLECTVGTYR

-321 TAGEQATAKAEG
+321 TAGEQGTAKADG
-333 KPAVTPVAFWQDWTG
+333 KPTLTPVAFWQDWTG
-348 GMGDQHGSR
+348 GMGDQHGAR

-369 DPAAPTGAPA
+369 DPSAPTGAPA

-436 GQLVEGEVIEKRE
+436 GVLVEGEVIEKRE

-528 GGTDQDVDVSSSL
+528 GGTDQDVDVASSL
-541 DARVE
+541 DARGE

-553 MRRSGYVPRAD
+553 MRRSGYIPRAD
-564 FQLELATKKKRPP
+564 FQLELASKKKRPA

-655 APTVVYPKD
+655 SPTVVYPKE
-664 GLAPATEADIAK
+664 GLAPATESDIAK

-681 SDHPMSGATDLGAMF
+681 SDHPVSGATDLGAMF
-696 EPALDRLHGKEQ
+696 EPALARLHGKEQ

-827 THHPLPDKVTVKG
+827 THHPLPDKVAVHG
-840 RISGKDF
+840 RISGHDF
-847 EEKYDV
+847 DDKYDV

-873 ARRLMGSGTAQE
+873 ARRLMGSGSAQE

-922 RKRSRVRGVRLTAI
+922 RRRSRVRGVRLTAI

-961 RSMSSSDNERVSA
+961 RSMSASSDNEKASAQA
-974 ASQSDGVV
+974 ASDQTT
-982 SESTP
+982 ESSP
-987 MGGNNAPAAPPAALG
+987 MGASAPAVPPPVVMAPQVA
-1002 MPVQQQ
+1002 
-1008 PMATAAAAPVA
+1008 ATATANA
-1019 VAPAA
+1019 VT
-1024 PGAFAVGGKV
+1024 PGAFAAAGKV
-1034 ASADESGG
+1034 EESPSPYG
-1042 NGFGDDAPM
+1042 DAPM
-1051 RKSGGGGGGANAK
+1051 KGGLSGMGGGGAAAK
-1064 SAPAPRAMK
+1064 SAPRAANK
-1073 PSTAAPVP
+1073 PSTVAAQPAP
-1081 PSQRSAAEPAS
+1081 LPAMRSEPSDA
-1092 DPKDRSG
+1092 KDRNG
-1099 LPRGRDGDDATVD
+1099 LPRNRGDADEGATD
-1112 KKLTAEER
+1112 KKLTADER

-1129 VPKVPAAAAFGNA
+1129 IPKVPSNTAFGNA
-1142 YRIALVRALARCS
+1142 YRVALVRALARCS

-1172 AKKSVS
+1172 AKKSVT

-1183 TLYDGAYGSCE
+1183 TLYDGAYGACE

-1223 HFSSFPEGQR
+1223 HFASFPEGQR

-1261 WPRLDREIADM
+1261 WPRLDREIGDM
-1272 DKTDKQLAR
+1272 DKTEKQLAR

-1336 LADSGDQDEA
+1336 LAESGDQEEA

-1358 QSPVSRRVLG
+1358 QSAVSRRVLG

-1405 AGAGRVDEA
+1405 SGAGRVDEA

-1442 ARLGVLLDKP
+1442 SRLGVLLDKP

-1458 TTEAVSRKIKELS
+1458 TIEAVSRKIKELS

-1486 LDAQVV
+1486 LDAQIV

-1500 EQLIGEATDAG
+1500 EQLIGEATDG
-1511 AVGLYA
+1511 GVVGLYA

-1539 QRKVPFRL
+1539 QRKVPYRL
-1547 VTLVWTGKDFKVTT
+1547 VTLVWSGKDFKVTT
-1561 KRDELKPGAKQQLL
+1561 KKGEIKPGAKQELL

>member
-11 SSPSNPPSPTPG
+11 STPSNPPAAENEADTSP
-23 DIEPVET
+23 I
-30 APVTAAL
+30 TAAI
-37 PPKVESAPP
+37 PAHF
-46 PNVTARPPGLR
+46 AQRP
-57 RSNPPGIPTPPPPLP
+57 NPPGIATPPPPLP
-72 GTASKLP
+72 GTAAQLP
-79 NAPGALAPNAPPSP
+79 SAPNAQTAGNIAPNASN
-93 PPLPPQ
+93 
-99 VQQAQPPPQQQQQQQ
+99 V
-114 QQQHQPHGAH
+114 HGAPH

-136 RVQEQSPPNA
+136 RMQDHPANVPPP
-146 SAHAPKMRVPL
+146 APKTRIPL
-157 RTMLFTAAAV
+157 RTIAFAAAG
-167 VAAALVVIFLVFRP
+167 VIATLAIILFVVFRP
-181 NAPKKARSIGA
+181 TAPRKARSIGA

-205 ATGDVKALSGTPL
+205 ASGDVKALSGTPL

-257 DVAQGEVFLEAP
+257 DVASGEVFLEAP
-269 RVDGDSLECTVGSYR
+269 HVDGDSLECTVGTYR

-321 TAGEQATAKAEG
+321 TAGEQGTAKADG
-333 KPAVTPVAFWQDWTG
+333 KPTLSPVAFWQDWTG
-348 GMGDQHGSR
+348 GMGDQHGAR

-369 DPAAPTGAPA
+369 DPSAPTGAPA

-436 GQLVEGEVIEKRE
+436 GVLVEGEVIEKRE
-449 AAAQYGVAMHQGNDP
+449 AAAQYGNAMRQGNDP

-477 RVFPI
+477 RIFPI

-528 GGTDQDVDVSSSL
+528 GGTDQDVDVASSL

-553 MRRSGYVPRAD
+553 MRRSGYIPRAD
-564 FQLELATKKKRPP
+564 FQLELASKKKRPA

-650 VTLDV
+650 ITLDV
-655 APTVVYPKD
+655 SPTVVYPKE
-664 GLAPATEADIAK
+664 GLAPATESDIAK

-681 SDHPMSGATDLGAMF
+681 SDHPISGATDLGAMF
-696 EPALDRLHGKEQ
+696 EPALARLHGKEQ

-827 THHPLPDKVTVKG
+827 THHPLPDKVAVHG
-840 RISGKDF
+840 RISGHDF
-847 EEKYDV
+847 DDKYDV

-908 ALDSEASYARQGIQ
+908 ALDSEASYTRQGIQ
-922 RKRSRVRGVRLTAI
+922 RRRSRVRGVRLTAI

-961 RSMSSSDNERVSA
+961 RSMSASSDNEKASA
-974 ASQSDGVV
+974 QAGSDQAT
-982 SESTP
+982 ESSP
-987 MGGNNAPAAPPAALG
+987 MG
-1002 MPVQQQ
+1002 
-1008 PMATAAAAPVA
+1008 A

-1024 PGAFAVGGKV
+1024 PPPVAMAPQAAATANAVSPGAFAAAGKV
-1034 ASADESGG
+1034 DESPSPYG
-1042 NGFGDDAPM
+1042 DAPM
-1051 RKSGGGGGGANAK
+1051 KGGLSGMGGGGAAAK
-1064 SAPAPRAMK
+1064 SAPRAANK
-1073 PSTAAPVP
+1073 PSTIVAQPAPLP
-1081 PSQRSAAEPAS
+1081 AMRSAPSEPS
-1092 DPKDRSG
+1092 DAKDRSG
-1099 LPRGRDGDDATVD
+1099 LPRNRGDADEGATD
-1112 KKLTAEER
+1112 KKLTADER
-1120 KAEKEGRGA
+1120 RAEKEGRGA
-1129 VPKVPAAAAFGNA
+1129 IPKVPSNTAFGNA
-1142 YRIALVRALARCS
+1142 YRVALVRALARCS

-1172 AKKSVS
+1172 AKKSVT

-1183 TLYDGAYGSCE
+1183 TLYDGAYGACE

-1223 HFSSFPEGQR
+1223 HFASFPEGQR

-1261 WPRLDREIADM
+1261 WPRLDREIGDM
-1272 DKTDKQLAR
+1272 DKTEKQLAR

-1336 LADSGDQDEA
+1336 LAESGDQEEA

-1358 QSPVSRRVLG
+1358 QSAVSRRVLG

-1405 AGAGRVDEA
+1405 SGAGRVDEA

-1442 ARLGVLLDKP
+1442 SRLGVLLDKP

-1458 TTEAVSRKIKELS
+1458 TIEAVSRKIKELS

-1486 LDAQVV
+1486 LDAQIV

-1500 EQLIGEATDAG
+1500 EQLIGEATDG
-1511 AVGLYA
+1511 GVVGLYA

-1539 QRKVPFRL
+1539 QRKVPYRL
-1547 VTLVWTGKDFKVTT
+1547 VTLVWSGKDFKVTT
-1561 KRDELKPGAKQQLL
+1561 KKGEIKPGAKQELL

>member
-1 MNDSNAPPGK
+1 MTDSSAPPG
-11 SSPSNPPSPTPG
+11 NPTPSTK
-23 DIEPVET
+23 P
-30 APVTAAL
+30 TAAPAEEIEVNEASPLTGRMPPL
-37 PPKVESAPP
+37 PPA
-46 PNVTARPPGLR
+46 NLTARPPA
-57 RSNPPGIPTPPPPLP
+57 PPLP
-72 GTASKLP
+72 GTALKLP
-79 NAPGALAPNAPPSP
+79 HQQPHVPPALPAPGEA
-93 PPLPPQ
+93 
-99 VQQAQPPPQQQQQQQ
+99 
-114 QQQHQPHGAH
+114 
-124 PGEQP
+124 P

-136 RVQEQSPPNA
+136 HVQDSPRANVPPA
-146 SAHAPKMRVPL
+146 AAAPPMRVPL
-157 RTMLFTAAAV
+157 RTILFAAASIV
-167 VAAALVVIFLVFRP
+167 ALVVLVLVIAFRP
-181 NAPKKARSIGA
+181 TAPRKARSIGA

-205 ATGDVKALSGTPL
+205 ASGDVKALSGTPL
-218 GAGASVSTA
+218 GAGASVATA

-237 EGAALFLRGETSLK
+237 EGAAIFLRGETSLK
-251 LLERGV
+251 LLDRGV
-257 DVAQGEVFLEAP
+257 DLASGEVFLEAP
-269 RVDGDSLECTVGSYR
+269 RVDGDALECTVGAYR

-293 IKRDGKDITVYVAR
+293 IKRDGKDLTVYVAR

-321 TAGEQATAKAEG
+321 TAGEQGVARGEG

-348 GMGDQHGSR
+348 GMGDQRSAR
-357 SVGSGTGRLYGL
+357 SVSSGTGRLYGL
-369 DPAAPTGAPA
+369 DPQAPIGAPA

-385 KQVVHAVLRDG
+385 KQVVKAVLRDG
-396 VAETEVDQTFSNPGS
+396 VAETEIDQTFSNPGS
-411 QPIEGWYWFTIPTT
+411 APIEGWYWFTVPTT

-449 AAAQYGVAMHQGNDP
+449 AAAQYGNAMRQGNDP

-528 GGTDQDVDVSSSL
+528 GGTDQDIDVASSL
-541 DARVE
+541 DARGE

-553 MRRSGYVPRAD
+553 MRRSGYIPRAD
-564 FQLELATKKKRPP
+564 FQLELASKKKRPA

-591 YVMLRYAPDKDFAK
+591 YVMLRYVPEKDFAK

-621 GGDESSRQLRVAAA
+621 GGDETSRQLRVAAA

-650 VTLDV
+650 ITLDV
-655 APTVVYPKD
+655 APTVVYPKE

-681 SDHPMSGATDLGAMF
+681 SDHPISGATDLGAMF
-696 EPALDRLHGKEQ
+696 EPALARLHGKEQ

-772 DESSQTT
+772 DESGQTT

-788 IKTAAITDIA
+788 IKTAAITDIGI
-798 VDLGAGLDQPLYSA
+798 DLGAGLDQPLYSA

-827 THHPLPDKVTVKG
+827 THHPLPPHVSVHG
-840 RISGKDF
+840 RIAGKDF
-847 EEKYDV
+847 DEKYDV

-873 ARRLMGSGTAQE
+873 ARRLMGSGTGQD
-885 DNRGQILSLGVE
+885 DNRGQILQLGVE

-903 FTSSL
+903 YTSSL
-908 ALDSEASYARQGIQ
+908 ALDSESSYARQGIQ
-922 RKRSRVRGVRLTAI
+922 RRRSRVRGVRLTAI
-936 ESPSDEEHLMRGLLP
+936 ERPSDEERLMQGILP
-951 AAPPTMMGCS
+951 AAPPTMMGCDK
-961 RSMSSSDNERVSA
+961 RSPFGEGEKASA
-974 ASQSDGVV
+974 SAPGDTQTPTT
-982 SESTP
+982 ESTP
-987 MGGNNAPAAPPAALG
+987 MGGNAPAPP
-1002 MPVQQQ
+1002 
-1008 PMATAAAAPVA
+1008 PVA
-1019 VAPAA
+1019 MPMPTIA
-1024 PGAFAVGGKV
+1024 
-1034 ASADESGG
+1034 ASAASPSPVTINEPSFDEAPSAGK
-1042 NGFGDDAPM
+1042 GFGF
-1051 RKSGGGGGGANAK
+1051 GVGGGGGAPAARPAMK
-1064 SAPAPRAMK
+1064 TAPSPLPRAMRA
-1073 PSTAAPVP
+1073 PSAAPQGAP
-1081 PSQRSAAEPAS
+1081 EPVAS
-1092 DPKDRSG
+1092 TRRDDGDKDRAKQTAEDKKAE
-1099 LPRGRDGDDATVD
+1099 RDG
-1112 KKLTAEER
+1112 K
-1120 KAEKEGRGA
+1120 GA
-1129 VPKVPAAAAFGNA
+1129 IPKVAGNAAFAAA
-1142 YRIALVRALARCS
+1142 YRVALVRAVSRCS

-1172 AKKSVS
+1172 VKKAQNAAEVATVYDS
-1178 AQELA
+1178 AYA
-1183 TLYDGAYGSCE
+1183 SCE

-1209 QRIDTEQSAEIILG
+1209 QRIDTEQSAEVILG
-1223 HFSSFPEGQR
+1223 HFATFPEGQH

-1261 WPRLDREIADM
+1261 WPRLDRELADL
-1272 DKTDKQLAR
+1272 DKADKQLAR

-1302 LARNGQKT
+1302 LARNGQKV

-1318 LRDRGFLTP
+1318 MRDRGVLTP
-1327 TLAQQLGDV
+1327 SLAQQLGDV
-1336 LADSGDQDEA
+1336 LADSGDQEEA

-1358 QSPVSRRVLG
+1358 QSALSRRVLG

-1390 DAKNPLAWLRLANAA
+1390 DGKNPLAWLRLANAA

-1414 LRIDREVA
+1414 LRIDREVS

-1442 ARLGVLLDKP
+1442 SRLGALLDKP

-1458 TTEAVSRKIKELS
+1458 TIEAVSRKIKELS
-1471 LFSGPGTLSILTWED
+1471 LFSGPGTLSILTWDD
-1486 LDAQVV
+1486 LDAQLVV
-1492 LGTADEKK
+1492 GTAEEKK

-1511 AVGLYA
+1511 AVGLYS
-1517 VLSAPDSWERVSHAA
+1517 VLSAPDSWERVPHAA

-1547 VTLVWTGKDFKVTT
+1547 VTLVWSGKDFKVTM
-1561 KRDELKPGAKQQLL
+1561 KKGDMKPGAKQELL

>member
-11 SSPSNPPSPTPG
+11 SSPS
-23 DIEPVET
+23 
-30 APVTAAL
+30 
-37 PPKVESAPP
+37 K
-46 PNVTARPPGLR
+46 
-57 RSNPPGIPTPPPPLP
+57 PPPLP
-72 GTASKLP
+72 TAEPIDVVESAAIPPRPAPGTAVQLP
-79 NAPGALAPNAPPSP
+79 NVA
-93 PPLPPQ
+93 PPLPP
-99 VQQAQPPPQQQQQQQ
+99 PPAQQQQQQQ
-114 QQQHQPHGAH
+114 QQQPYPH
-124 PGEQP
+124 PGEHP

-136 RVQEQSPPNA
+136 RVQEHPVNAPPPA
-146 SAHAPKMRVPL
+146 SKPRIPL
-157 RTMLFTAAAV
+157 RTIFFTAAAV
-167 VAAALVVIFLVFRP
+167 VATVAIILFVVFRP
-181 NAPKKARSIGA
+181 TPPKKARSIGA

-205 ATGDVKALSGTPL
+205 SNGDVKALSGTPL
-218 GAGASVSTA
+218 GAGASVSTS

-251 LLERGV
+251 LLDRGV
-257 DVAQGEVFLEAP
+257 DVASGEVFLEAP
-269 RVDGDSLECTVGSYR
+269 RVDGDSLECTVGTYR

-293 IKRDGKDITVYVAR
+293 IKRDGKDIVVYVAR

-321 TAGEQATAKAEG
+321 TAGEQATAKADG

-348 GMGDQHGSR
+348 GMGDSHGSR

-369 DPAAPTGAPA
+369 DPSAPAGAPA

-396 VAETEVDQTFSNPGS
+396 VAETEVDQTFSNPGI

-449 AAAQYGVAMHQGNDP
+449 AAAQYGNAMRQGNDP

-477 RVFPI
+477 RVYPI

-528 GGTDQDVDVSSSL
+528 GGTDQDVDVASSL

-553 MRRSGYVPRAD
+553 MRRSGYIPRAD

-621 GGDESSRQLRVAAA
+621 GGDETSRSLRIAAA

-655 APTVVYPKD
+655 AATVVYPKD
-664 GLAPATEADIAK
+664 GLAPASEGDIAK

-696 EPALDRLHGKEQ
+696 EPALARLHGKEQ

-747 GTGADAHH
+747 GAGADAHH

-827 THHPLPDKVTVKG
+827 THHPLPDKVSVHG

-847 EEKYDV
+847 EDKYDV
-853 KVDTTSVTASL
+853 RVDTTSVTASL
-864 VPRLWAAEY
+864 VPRLWASEY
-873 ARRLMGSGTAQE
+873 ARRLMGSSTAQE

-922 RKRSRVRGVRLTAI
+922 RRRSRVRGVRLTAI
-936 ESPSDEEHLMRGLLP
+936 ETPSDEDRLMRGLLP

-961 RSMSSSDNERVSA
+961 RSAPESDRASA
-974 ASQSDGVV
+974 ASQTETAGEPTIVGA
-982 SESTP
+982 TN
-987 MGGNNAPAAPPAALG
+987 GNAPSSPPVM
-1002 MPVQQQ
+1002 MPAQ
-1008 PMATAAAAPVA
+1008 PMATAAAGAPVA
-1019 VAPAA
+1019 AVQAPMPSVVA
-1024 PGAFAVGGKV
+1024 PGAMGAM
-1034 ASADESGG
+1034 AADESSNIDDVSPRRTIGG
-1042 NGFGDDAPM
+1042 A
-1051 RKSGGGGGGANAK
+1051 GGGGGGAAAK
-1064 SAPAPRAMK
+1064 SAPRAMSK
-1073 PSTAAPVP
+1073 PSMAASP
-1081 PSQRSAAEPAS
+1081 PGLPNNRAVAEPPA
-1092 DPKDRSG
+1092 DLKDRNG
-1099 LPRGRDGDDATVD
+1099 LRRDGDDSQNAVD
-1112 KKLTAEER
+1112 KKQTAEER

-1129 VPKVPAAAAFGNA
+1129 IPKVAANVAFGNA
-1142 YRIALVRALARCS
+1142 YRIALVRSLARCS

-1172 AKKSVS
+1172 AKKSAS

-1183 TLYDGAYGSCE
+1183 TLYDGAYAACE

-1209 QRIDTEQSAEIILG
+1209 QRIDTEQSAEIILN
-1223 HFSSFPEGQR
+1223 HFASFGEGQR

-1261 WPRLDREIADM
+1261 WTRLDREIGDM

-1336 LADSGDQDEA
+1336 LAESGDEEEA

-1358 QSPVSRRVLG
+1358 QSAVSRRVLG

-1390 DAKNPLAWLRLANAA
+1390 DGKNPLAWLRLANAA
-1405 AGAGRVDEA
+1405 SGAGRVDEA

-1442 ARLGVLLDKP
+1442 SRLGVLLDKP

-1486 LDAQVV
+1486 MDAQLV

-1500 EQLIGEATDAG
+1500 EQLIGENTDAG
-1511 AVGLYA
+1511 VVGLYA
-1517 VLSAPDSWERVSHAA
+1517 VLTAPDSWERVSHAA

-1539 QRKVPFRL
+1539 QRKVPYRL
-1547 VTLVWTGKDFKVTT
+1547 VTLVWSGRDFKVTT
-1561 KRDELKPGAKQQLL
+1561 KKGEIKPGAKQELL

>member
-11 SSPSNPPSPTPG
+11 STPSNPPPPPPPPAAAAAA
-23 DIEPVET
+23 DVPVVET
-30 APVTAAL
+30 APITAAI
-37 PPKVESAPP
+37 PPRPDAGAPSP
-46 PNVTARPPGLR
+46 PSPNVTARPPHFVQR
-57 RSNPPGIPTPPPPLP
+57 TNPPGIATPPPPLP
-72 GTASKLP
+72 GTAAKLP
-79 NAPGALAPNAPPSP
+79 NAPNFAPNAPN
-93 PPLPPQ
+93 
-99 VQQAQPPPQQQQQQQ
+99 VQ
-114 QQQHQPHGAH
+114 GAPH

-136 RVQEQSPPNA
+136 RMQDHPANAPPPA
-146 SAHAPKMRVPL
+146 SKMRIPL
-157 RTMLFTAAAV
+157 RTILFGAAG
-167 VAAALVVIFLVFRP
+167 VIATIAIILFVVFRP
-181 NAPKKARSIGA
+181 TAPRKARSIGA

-205 ATGDVKALSGTPL
+205 ASGDVKALSGTPL

-257 DVAQGEVFLEAP
+257 DVASGEVFLEAP
-269 RVDGDSLECTVGSYR
+269 RVDGDSLECTVGTYR

-321 TAGEQATAKAEG
+321 TAGEQATAKADG

-348 GMGDQHGSR
+348 GMGDQHGARTTS
-357 SVGSGTGRLYGL
+357 SGTGRLYGL
-369 DPAAPTGAPA
+369 DPSAPTGAPA

-436 GQLVEGEVIEKRE
+436 GVLVEGEVIEKRE
-449 AAAQYGVAMHQGNDP
+449 AAAQYGNAMRQGNDP

-528 GGTDQDVDVSSSL
+528 GGTDQDVDVASSL

-553 MRRSGYVPRAD
+553 MRRSGYIPRAD
-564 FQLELATKKKRPP
+564 FQLELASKKKRPT

-650 VTLDV
+650 VTLDIS
-655 APTVVYPKD
+655 PTVVYPKE
-664 GLAPATEADIAK
+664 GLAPATESDIAK

-681 SDHPMSGATDLGAMF
+681 SDHPISGATDLGAMF
-696 EPALDRLHGKEQ
+696 EPALARLHGKEQ

-827 THHPLPDKVTVKG
+827 THHPLPDKVAVHG
-840 RISGKDF
+840 RIAGKDF
-847 EEKYDV
+847 DDKYDV

-908 ALDSEASYARQGIQ
+908 ALDSEQSYARQGIQ
-922 RKRSRVRGVRLTAI
+922 RRRSRVRGVRLTAI
-936 ESPSDEEHLMRGLLP
+936 ETPSDEEHLMRGLLP

-961 RSMSSSDNERVSA
+961 RSMSASSEEHSER
-974 ASQSDGVV
+974 
-982 SESTP
+982 
-987 MGGNNAPAAPPAALG
+987 
-1002 MPVQQQ
+1002 
-1008 PMATAAAAPVA
+1008 
-1019 VAPAA
+1019 
-1024 PGAFAVGGKV
+1024 V
-1034 ASADESGG
+1034 ASATGGSNPVTESSPMGASAPASPSPVAAPQAAATATTTPVAIAAAGKPYDESPSSAS
-1042 NGFGDDAPM
+1042 GFGEDPLM
-1051 RKSGGGGGGANAK
+1051 RANGGLSTGAGGGIGGGASAK
-1064 SAPAPRAMK
+1064 SAPALRGAGK
-1073 PSTAAPVP
+1073 PSMGAPAAAQ
-1081 PSQRSAAEPAS
+1081 QRLAAEPSAPPS
-1092 DPKDRSG
+1092 ADSKDRHG
-1099 LPRGRDGDDATVD
+1099 LPRSRTDGDDVIAD
-1112 KKLTAEER
+1112 KKLTADER

-1129 VPKVPAAAAFGNA
+1129 VPRVPSNTAFGNA
-1142 YRIALVRALARCS
+1142 YRVALVRALARCS

-1183 TLYDGAYGSCE
+1183 TLYDGAYGACE

-1209 QRIDTEQSAEIILG
+1209 QRIDTEQSAEVILG
-1223 HFSSFPEGQR
+1223 HFASFPEGQR

-1261 WPRLDREIADM
+1261 WPRLDRELVDM
-1272 DKTDKQLAR
+1272 DKTEKQLAR

-1336 LADSGDQDEA
+1336 LAESGDQEEA

-1358 QSPVSRRVLG
+1358 QSAVSRRVLG

-1390 DAKNPLAWLRLANAA
+1390 DGKNPLAWLRLANAA
-1405 AGAGRVDEA
+1405 SGAGRVDEA

-1442 ARLGVLLDKP
+1442 SRLGVLLDKP

-1458 TTEAVSRKIKELS
+1458 TIEAVSRKIKELS

-1486 LDAQVV
+1486 LDAQIV

-1511 AVGLYA
+1511 VVGLYA

-1539 QRKVPFRL
+1539 QRKVPYRL
-1547 VTLVWTGKDFKVTT
+1547 VTLVWSGKDFKVTT
-1561 KRDELKPGAKQQLL
+1561 KKGEIKPGAKQDLL